1 MKFWDSSALVPLLV
15 EEPNSQECRDLYRA
29 DADVVVWQFTR
40 TEVVSAILRSARA
53 APVFP
58 SDEIDSALNRLSQ
71 LARRWREVLP
81 LTTGEVGVIRDRA
94 QRLMF
99 DHTLHSA
106 DALQLAAALARFD
119 PPMKRDF
126 VVSDGL
132 LARAAVREGFNVI
145 RLRRARRRRGR

>member
-1 MKFWDSSALVPLLV
+1 MKFWDSSAVVPLLV
-15 EEPNSQECRDLYRA
+15 EEPNSRECRDLYRA

-40 TEVVSAILRSARA
+40 TEVVSAIMRSARD

-58 SDEIDSALNRLSQ
+58 ADEIDAALNRLGQ
-71 LARRWREVLP
+71 LVRRWREVLP
-81 LTTGEVGVIRDRA
+81 LTLDEVNVIRDRA
-94 QRLMF
+94 QRLML

-106 DALQLAAALARFD
+106 DALQLGAAMFRFD
-119 PPMKRDF
+119 PPMQRDF

-132 LARAAVREGFNVI
+132 LARAAAREDFNVI